1 MIVNAKWLSL
11 LTVIVALAACG
22 RQTDPP
28 AAGKAPEAAIRAADC
43 LQLEQGW
50 VRAPMPGHAMTAAY
64 GRLANRCDHA
74 VPLAWLHSDQATKV
88 ELHRTEIVDGV
99 SRMRAEEQPQVPAGG
114 VLELA
119 PGGLHLMLHGVG
131 DNVVDGAELTLSLG
145 TAADD
150 ALDVTLS
157 VRGAAAQGQ
166 TGSQAGHPNDAS
178 H

>member
-1 MIVNAKWLSL
+1 MIVNAKRLPL
-11 LTVIVALAACG
+11 LAMVMVLAACA
-22 RQTDPP
+22 RQTDAPGDGTTQEATVG
-28 AAGKAPEAAIRAADC
+28 AAHC

-50 VRAPMPGHAMTAAY
+50 VRALMPGHAMTAAY
-64 GRLANRCDHA
+64 GRLSNRCA
-74 VPLAWLHSDQATKV
+74 APVALTWLHSGSAAKV

-99 SRMRAEEQPQVPAGG
+99 SRMRAEAQPQVPAGG

-145 TAADD
+145 TAAAD
-150 ALDVTLS
+150 ALDVTLP
-157 VRGAAAQGQ
+157 VRGAAVQGQ
-166 TGSQAGHPNDAS
+166 TGSQAGHSNDAS